1 MNTFVIGDIHGGLRA
16 LVQILEKAKIKP
28 TDKLIFLGDY
38 VDGWSESPQLIDFL
52 INLSKTHNCIFIRGN
67 HDQLFLDWLE
77 TNDKNIDEVMWFKHG
92 GEATVLAYK
101 NITET
106 KKLEHILFLKSL
118 QDYYLD
124 EHNRL
129 FIHAGFTNLNG
140 VDYEYFSKMFYWDRT
155 LWETAL
161 ALDPNIVE
169 PSPYYPKRFKNYLE
183 IYIGHT
189 PTTRINSL
197 IPVQKANVW
206 NIDTGAAFK
215 GKLTILNIETKE
227 FWQSNTLP
235 ELYPD
240 EKGRNS

>member
-1 MNTFVIGDIHGGLRA
+1 
-16 LVQILEKAKIKP
+16 
-28 TDKLIFLGDY
+28 
-38 VDGWSESPQLIDFL
+38 
-52 INLSKTHNCIFIRGN
+52 
-67 HDQLFLDWLE
+67 LDWLT
-77 TNDKNIDEVMWFKHG
+77 TNDKNIDEGMWFKHG
-92 GEATVLAYK
+92 GKATVLAYK
-101 NITET
+101 NITE
-106 KKLEHILFLKSL
+106 KKKNEHIVFLKSL
-118 QDYYLD
+118 KDYYID
-124 EHNRL
+124 DQNRL

-161 ALDPNIVE
+161 ALDPNIDQ
-169 PSPYYPKRFKNYLE
+169 SSLYYPKRFKNYFE

-206 NIDTGAAFK
+206 NIDTGAAFR
-215 GKLTILNIETKE
+215 GKLTILDIETKN
-227 FWQSNTLP
+227 FWQSDTLP